1 MEALKRE
8 LERKRREKAA
18 LRSSLSDNDD
28 DKKSKGNKSAA
39 TTTSSTNKFM
49 SKKQREEHLFRVNAA
64 AAREREEEE
73 EEEKKKKKRTKNGNA
88 EEEEE
93 EETTTTTTK
102 THKISSSS
110 SSFAAVRAFAGGG
123 GGDPTART
131 NATTASKFRSAA
143 ARRAFENDEKS
154 KNNDESGKTER
165 EEEELHKR
173 IEREVKNLTNAEV
186 IARLRKLG
194 QPAKLFAEKEEDRR
208 MRLEVAAKNIKVRE
222 TDEHVGGQ
230 QANELLKYNRE
241 KNNNNDDGNN
251 NNGSNNNKSGTKNGG
266 VGGDKNDNATTTTT
280 NNSRKLTTKEQEI
293 EKKKREAEMAQLEFE
308 RAAKRLKKQM
318 DAETDPNAHP
328 IDRVAEHFKRLLK
341 EWAMDIEGTKFDSN
355 AQKRQQVA
363 NCELTKTHMK
373 PLFKK
378 MKKRDLPND
387 IERAL
392 FLIFEAMK
400 ARDYKRATDAYV
412 GVAIGNAA
420 WPIGVTSVGI
430 HDRSAREKISATTQ
444 AHAMQDEETRKYL
457 QSVKRLIT
465 FSQRAYPTNP
475 SLGFDWNGNDKKA
488 LEHAERATPGF
499 LNASLPALPD
509 GGKQQRPK
517 HNANVTADGGRK
529 WESLMRHAYDNVKTG
544 G

>member
-8 LERKRREKAA
+8 LERKKREKAA
-18 LRSSLSDNDD
+18 LLSSLSDNNDN
-28 DKKSKGNKSAA
+28 KNNNKGDGVNSAP
-39 TTTSSTNKFM
+39 TTSTKNKFM
-49 SKKQREEHLFRVNAA
+49 SKKQREEHLFRVAA
-64 AAREREEEE
+64 AARERESEE
-73 EEEKKKKKRTKNGNA
+73 EEEKKKKRTNGNA
-88 EEEEE
+88 EEEE
-93 EETTTTTTK
+93 TTRN
-102 THKISSSS
+102 KISSSS
-110 SSFAAVRAFAGGG
+110 SVAAAVRAFAGGG
-123 GGDPTART
+123 GGG
-131 NATTASKFRSAA
+131 NAGTSTTTASKFRSAA

-154 KNNDESGKTER
+154 KNNDEKSGSKNER

-251 NNGSNNNKSGTKNGG
+251 NNGSNKDKSGTKNGG
-266 VGGDKNDNATTTTT
+266 DKNNNATTTTT

-293 EKKKREAEMAQLEFE
+293 EKKKREEETAQLEFE

-509 GGKQQRPK
+509 GGEQQRPK
-517 HNANVTADGGRK
+517 HNANVTDDGGRK

>member
-8 LERKRREKAA
+8 LERKKREKAA
-18 LRSSLSDNDD
+18 LLSSLSDNNDN
-28 DKKSKGNKSAA
+28 KNNNKGDGVNSAP
-39 TTTSSTNKFM
+39 TTSTKNKFM
-49 SKKQREEHLFRVNAA
+49 SKKQREEHLFRVAA
-64 AAREREEEE
+64 AARERESEE
-73 EEEKKKKKRTKNGNA
+73 EEEKKKKRTNGNA
-88 EEEEE
+88 EEEE
-93 EETTTTTTK
+93 TTRN
-102 THKISSSS
+102 KISSSS
-110 SSFAAVRAFAGGG
+110 SVAAAVRAFAGGG
-123 GGDPTART
+123 GGG
-131 NATTASKFRSAA
+131 NAGTSTTTASKFRSAA

-154 KNNDESGKTER
+154 KNNDEKSGSKNER

-241 KNNNNDDGNN
+241 KNNSKDDGNN
-251 NNGSNNNKSGTKNGG
+251 NNGSNNDKSGTKNGG
-266 VGGDKNDNATTTTT
+266 VGGDKNNNATTTTT
-280 NNSRKLTTKEQEI
+280 NYSRKLTTKEQEI

-509 GGKQQRPK
+509 GGGEQRRPK
-517 HNANVTADGGRK
+517 HNANVTDDGGRK

>member
-8 LERKRREKAA
+8 LERKKREKAA
-18 LRSSLSDNDD
+18 LLSSLSDNNDN
-28 DKKSKGNKSAA
+28 KNNNKGDGVNSAP
-39 TTTSSTNKFM
+39 TTTSTKNKFM
-49 SKKQREEHLFRVNAA
+49 SKKQREEHLFRVAA
-64 AAREREEEE
+64 ANARERES
-73 EEEKKKKKRTKNGNA
+73 EEEKKKKRSTGNA

-93 EETTTTTTK
+93 ETTRN
-102 THKISSSS
+102 KISSSS
-110 SSFAAVRAFAGGG
+110 SVAAVVRAFAGGG
-123 GGDPTART
+123 GGGNAAT
-131 NATTASKFRSAA
+131 NTNASKFRSAA

-154 KNNDESGKTER
+154 KNNDEKSGSKNER

-241 KNNNNDDGNN
+241 KNNSKDDGNN
-251 NNGSNNNKSGTKNGG
+251 NNGSNNDKSGTKNGG
-266 VGGDKNDNATTTTT
+266 VGGDKNNNATTTTT

-509 GGKQQRPK
+509 GGGEQRRPK
-517 HNANVTADGGRK
+517 HNANVTDDGGRK

>member
-8 LERKRREKAA
+8 LERKKREKAA
-18 LRSSLSDNDD
+18 LLSSLSDNNDN
-28 DKKSKGNKSAA
+28 KNNKGDGVSGGAP
-39 TTTSSTNKFM
+39 TTTTNKFM
-49 SKKQREEHLFRVNAA
+49 SKKQREEHLFRVAA
-64 AAREREEEE
+64 AARERESE
-73 EEEKKKKKRTKNGNA
+73 EEEKKKRSNGNA

-93 EETTTTTTK
+93 ETTRN
-102 THKISSSS
+102 KISSSS
-110 SSFAAVRAFAGGG
+110 SVAAAVRAFAGGG
-123 GGDPTART
+123 GGG
-131 NATTASKFRSAA
+131 NAGTSTTTASKFRSAA

-154 KNNDESGKTER
+154 KNNDEKSGSKNER

-251 NNGSNNNKSGTKNGG
+251 NDGSNYDKSGTKNGG
-266 VGGDKNDNATTTTT
+266 VGGDKNNNATTTKT

-293 EKKKREAEMAQLEFE
+293 EKKKREEETAQLEFE

-509 GGKQQRPK
+509 GGGEQRRPK
-517 HNANVTADGGRK
+517 HNANVTDDGGRK

>member
-8 LERKRREKAA
+8 LERKKREKAA
-18 LRSSLSDNDD
+18 LLSSLSDNDN
-28 DKKSKGNKSAA
+28 KNKGDGSGVGGGGNSAP
-39 TTTSSTNKFM
+39 TKFM
-49 SKKQREEHLFRVNAA
+49 SKKQREEHLFRVKAA
-64 AAREREEEE
+64 AARERESEE
-73 EEEKKKKKRTKNGNA
+73 EEEKKKRSNGVNA

-93 EETTTTTTK
+93 ERTTTN
-102 THKISSSS
+102 KILSSSS
-110 SSFAAVRAFAGGG
+110 VARGYAGGG
-123 GGDPTART
+123 GGNPAAST
-131 NATTASKFRSAA
+131 NATNTASKFRSAA

-154 KNNDESGKTER
+154 KNNDEKSGKNER

-208 MRLEVAAKNIKVRE
+208 LRLEVAAKNIKVRE

-266 VGGDKNDNATTTTT
+266 GGGDKNNNATTTTT

-293 EKKKREAEMAQLEFE
+293 EKKKREAETAQLEFE

-318 DAETDPNAHP
+318 DAETDPSAHP

-378 MKKRDLPND
+378 MKKRDLPSD

-509 GGKQQRPK
+509 GGEQQRPK
-517 HNANVTADGGRK
+517 HNANITDDGGRK